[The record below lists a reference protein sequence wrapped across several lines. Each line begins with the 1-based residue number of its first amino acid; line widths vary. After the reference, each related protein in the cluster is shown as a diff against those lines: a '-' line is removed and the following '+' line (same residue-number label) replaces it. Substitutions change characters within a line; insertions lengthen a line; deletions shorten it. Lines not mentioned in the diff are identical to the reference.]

1 MVALNV
7 WGGGRLR
14 LYSTLVGIA
23 IGYAAAATLGL
34 LGHGELE
41 GFRAAPMLSLPVP
54 LTFGLAFDPGLL
66 VPFTIAAVAIALNAI
81 GAITAAQRVEDPDW
95 KRPEMESLTRGIT
108 AEDRKSTRLNS
119 SP

>member
-1 MVALNV
+1 MRNFLGIGLPAAELRPTLTVATLSLATMVALNV

-41 GFRAAPMLSLPVP
+41 RFRAAPMLSLPVP
-54 LTFGLAFDPGLL
+54 LTFELGRASWGDK
-66 VPFTIAAVAIALNAI
+66 VWQYV
-81 GAITAAQRVEDPDW
+81 
-95 KRPEMESLTRGIT
+95 
-108 AEDRKSTRLNS
+108 
-119 SP
+119 